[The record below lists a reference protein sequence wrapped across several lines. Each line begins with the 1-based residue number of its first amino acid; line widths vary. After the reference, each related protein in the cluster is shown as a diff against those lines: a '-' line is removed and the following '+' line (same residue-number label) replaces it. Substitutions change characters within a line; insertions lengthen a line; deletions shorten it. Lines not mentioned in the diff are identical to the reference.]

1 MNKPRAN
8 NNIAAALSEI
18 NVRTLIS
25 CVVLC
30 RMDAYGQQSGDDD
43 YAPLTVMLSY
53 FFTHKDNLFIQVET
67 TAPPP
72 RKKKRRSLT
81 QSALHQ

>member
-1 MNKPRAN
+1 MNTEII
-8 NNIAAALSEI
+8 IATALDEI
-18 NVRTLIS
+18 NLRKLRS
-25 CVVLC
+25 CGVMC
-30 RMDAYGQQSGDDD
+30 RMDAYGQQSGDDE
-43 YAPLTVMLSY
+43 YAALTVMLSY

-81 QSALHQ
+81 QSVLQQ

>member
-1 MNKPRAN
+1 MNTE
-8 NNIAAALSEI
+8 IIIGTALNEI
-18 NVRTLIS
+18 NVRMLRS
-25 CVVLC
+25 CGVMC
-30 RMDAYGQQSGDDD
+30 RMDAPGQQTGDDD
-43 YAPLTVMLSY
+43 CAALTVMLSY